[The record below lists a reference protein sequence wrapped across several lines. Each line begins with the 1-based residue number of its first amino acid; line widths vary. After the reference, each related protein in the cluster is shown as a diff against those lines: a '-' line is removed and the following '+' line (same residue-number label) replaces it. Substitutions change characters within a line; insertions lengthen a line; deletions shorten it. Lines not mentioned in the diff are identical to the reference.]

1 MALKVSNE
9 LEFSVESNLSEKDV
23 VLYQKK
29 TESFGKY
36 NRKIWITNM
45 CNSVENKNISFNE
58 RNDNNFSLMI
68 K

>member
-36 NRKIWITNM
+36 NRTIWISNM
-45 CNSVENKNISFNE
+45 RNSVENKNIVFNE
-58 RNDNNFSLMI
+58 RNYNNFSLMM